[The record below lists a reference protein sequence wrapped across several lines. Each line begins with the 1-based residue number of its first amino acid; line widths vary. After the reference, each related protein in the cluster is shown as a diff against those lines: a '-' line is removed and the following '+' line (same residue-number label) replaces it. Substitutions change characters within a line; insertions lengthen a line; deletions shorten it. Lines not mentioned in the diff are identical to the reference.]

1 MAKILK
7 CNNKLA
13 LLLWRNATKYVVLLD
28 SCSNICF
35 CVQCSCVYPTVGMR
49 DSRALSNSRD
59 GTRVVARNNTQV
71 NALLKEV
78 RNGLWGGLS
87 NLVSKHHITQELRRS
102 LQDVVL
108 IKAVNT
114 TGNQHAFNGCKRIGA
129 CNYICR
135 LRTKHKLS
143 CTDNK
148 SLSVLSHTA
157 RVLSLGRKRHNA
169 RRTLALNP
177 LLGCIRKNCCSRV
190 VGIIFICTDNIYS
203 RLQSTRSLGNWLKR
217 SIQNTSNFHVSRG
230 DSTRLVQT
238 KSIYACQRFNTVLL
252 LNQNVFLAK
261 PNSCNSKHRAGE
273 KNKSLRNHANNGS
286 NHRKKRFV

>member
-1 MAKILK
+1 
-7 CNNKLA
+7 
-13 LLLWRNATKYVVLLD
+13 
-28 SCSNICF
+28 
-35 CVQCSCVYPTVGMR
+35 MR

-59 GTRVVARNNTQV
+59 SARVVTRNNTQV

-78 RNGLWGGLS
+78 CNGLWGGLS

-102 LQDVVL
+102 LQSVVL

-114 TGNQHAFNGCKRIGA
+114 TGNQHAFNGCKGIGA

-143 CTDNK
+143 CTNNK
-148 SLSVLSHTA
+148 SLSVLSHTT

-190 VGIIFICTDNIYS
+190 VGIIFICADNIYS
-203 RLQSTRSLGNWLKR
+203 RLQSARSLSNWLKR

-238 KSIYACQRFNTVLL
+238 KSIYACQRFDAVLL
-252 LNQNVFLAK
+252 LNQNIFLAK
-261 PNSCNSKHRAGE
+261 PNGCNSKNRAGE
-273 KNKSLRNHANNGS
+273 KNESLRNHANNSS
-286 NHRKKRFV
+286 NHRKKRFI